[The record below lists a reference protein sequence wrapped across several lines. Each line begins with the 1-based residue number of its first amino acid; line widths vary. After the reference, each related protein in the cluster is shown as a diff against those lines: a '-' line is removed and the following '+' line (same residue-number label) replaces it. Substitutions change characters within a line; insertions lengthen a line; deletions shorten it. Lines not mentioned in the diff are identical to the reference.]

1 MAIAVVIV
9 LLVVGSVVFH
19 FVSPWW
25 FTEIASHWTSVDF
38 TINLTFW
45 VTGFVFVAVNLFLA
59 YSVFRYRQRKGEAS
73 KAVYEPENAR
83 LETGLTVLTTLGV
96 AAMLAPG
103 LFVWAQ
109 FVSVPEEAT
118 EFEAF
123 GSQWQ
128 WAFRYPG
135 DDGVLGTADI
145 EHITE
150 TNPWGINPDDPN
162 GQDDRG
168 HQEALYDAACRP
180 AGESP
185 AAFAGC
191 PAQLHSAPVPHQDG
205 HGSRHGLLPVADAN
219 PHRGVRYPV

>member
-1 MAIAVVIV
+1 MAIAVVLV

-19 FVSPWW
+19 FASPWW

-38 TINLTFW
+38 TIELTFW

-145 EHITE
+145 QHITE
-150 TNPWGINPDDPN
+150 TLGRQP
-162 GQDDRG
+162 R
-168 HQEALYDAACRP
+168 
-180 AGESP
+180 
-185 AAFAGC
+185 
-191 PAQLHSAPVPHQDG
+191 
-205 HGSRHGLLPVADAN
+205 
-219 PHRGVRYPV
+219 